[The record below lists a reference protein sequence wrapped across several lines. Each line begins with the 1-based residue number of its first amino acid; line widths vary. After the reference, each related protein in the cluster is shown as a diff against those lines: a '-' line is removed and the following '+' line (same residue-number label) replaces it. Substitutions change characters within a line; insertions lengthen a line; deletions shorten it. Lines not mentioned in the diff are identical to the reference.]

1 MLYPELEEDTIGELQ
16 NLAALGLEGS
26 YLCLILP
33 RSRKEKK
40 RPKKTLK

>member
-1 MLYPELEEDTIGELQ
+1 MLYPELEEETIGELQ

-26 YLCLILP
+26 YLCSILP

-40 RPKKTLK
+40 GQRKP